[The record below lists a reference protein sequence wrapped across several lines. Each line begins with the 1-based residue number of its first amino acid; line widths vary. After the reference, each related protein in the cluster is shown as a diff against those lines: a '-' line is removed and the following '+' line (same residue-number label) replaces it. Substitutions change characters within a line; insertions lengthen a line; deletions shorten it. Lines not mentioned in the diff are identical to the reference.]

1 MFTTDFSLIINNN
14 TVKSR
19 GKEFIMK
26 TSIIKYSFVLTIALM
41 LAALPSAWSS
51 EANAMMGGG
60 PGGGGTGG
68 GGMMGGSG
76 MTGQFKIADLDG
88 DGVPEIVTI
97 SYGTYL
103 IIMDNEGN
111 VKSSKPLPL
120 IPGQTYQRSGA
131 VGGLDI
137 ADLDDD
143 GKPEIVTIY
152 YGTST
157 GTSNSYYGYGAY
169 LVILNNDGTVIKSY
183 KPLPYPY

>member
-1 MFTTDFSLIINNN
+1 
-14 TVKSR
+14 
-19 GKEFIMK
+19 
-26 TSIIKYSFVLTIALM
+26 
-41 LAALPSAWSS
+41 
-51 EANAMMGGG
+51 MMGGG
-60 PGGGGTGG
+60 FG
-68 GGMMGGSG
+68 GGMMGGG
-76 MTGQFKIADLDG
+76 ITGRMMAAKPAIELADLDG

-131 VGGLDI
+131 VGSLDI

-152 YGTST
+152 NGTSST
-157 GTSNSYYGYGAY
+157 TPTYYGSGAY

>member
-1 MFTTDFSLIINNN
+1 
-14 TVKSR
+14 
-19 GKEFIMK
+19 MK
-26 TSIIKYSFVLTIALM
+26 TSIIKYSFVLTIVLM

-68 GGMMGGSG
+68 GGMMGGSS
-76 MTGQFKIADLDG
+76 MRQFKIADLDG

-120 IPGQTYQRSGA
+120 LPGQTYQRSGA
-131 VGGLDI
+131 VGSLDI

-152 YGTST
+152 YGTSA
-157 GTSNSYYGYGAY
+157 GTSNSYYGYAAY
-169 LVILNNDGTVIKSY
+169 LVILDNQGNLKSY

>member
-1 MFTTDFSLIINNN
+1 
-14 TVKSR
+14 
-19 GKEFIMK
+19 MK
-26 TSIIKYSFVLTIALM
+26 TSIIKYSCVLTIALM

-51 EANAMMGGG
+51 EANPMMGGG

-68 GGMMGGSG
+68 GGMMGGSS
-76 MTGQFKIADLDG
+76 MRQFKIADLDG

-131 VGGLDI
+131 VGSLDI

-152 YGTST
+152 YGTSST
-157 GTSNSYYGYGAY
+157 TPNYYGSGAY